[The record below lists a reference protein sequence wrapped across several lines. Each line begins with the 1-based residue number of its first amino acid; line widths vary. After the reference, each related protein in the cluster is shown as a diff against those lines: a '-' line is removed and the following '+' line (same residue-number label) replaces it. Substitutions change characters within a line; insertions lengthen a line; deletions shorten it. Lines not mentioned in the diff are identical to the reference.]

1 MNDVKIDAYYLVD
14 HLMTMFFNGK
24 ERVPYEQLLTFF
36 GEFNSYFE
44 QDDVEGFL
52 REVQYIKRG
61 SDEIEFSEL
70 ASMIRNIIP
79 NEIAHSIKNMNL
91 ISI

>member
-70 ASMIRNIIP
+70 ASMIRDDVEHYP
-79 NEIAHSIKNMNL
+79 K
-91 ISI
+91 